1 MAEEITQPQFDP
13 KQLSPLDKRGVC
25 LYLKGVEVIGF
36 AVRALIDYF
45 EKGKLGGE
53 PKYTKAPNKKLS
65 QHEIAALA
73 KEMACYFCFE
83 IVKQVWHDRVGEL
96 CEDDTDRVLNIVTS
110 HVRFSYDVVDLQ
122 DKLDAY
128 GDGTNQFE
136 AAARNIRK
144 IVRGD
149 AKDADEEKELSL
161 LVSGITIY
169 MLHEGLKHMFE
180 LSEDKMT
187 EIINDFFTKYYP
199 KFIKREPPAGEAKG
213 A

>member
-1 MAEEITQPQFDP
+1 MNEEINKQSFDP
-13 KQLSPLDKRGVC
+13 KQLTPLDKRGVC
-25 LYLKGVEVIGF
+25 LYLKGVEVIGY
-36 AVRALIDYF
+36 AMRSLIDYF
-45 EKGKLGGE
+45 EKGKLGDD
-53 PKYTKAPNKKLS
+53 PKHSHAANKKLS
-65 QHEIAALA
+65 QQEIAALA
-73 KEMACYFCFE
+73 KEMACYYCFE

-110 HVRFSYDVVDLQ
+110 HVRFSYDVADLQ
-122 DKLDAY
+122 EKLDLY
-128 GDGTNQFE
+128 GDGSNQFD

-149 AKDADEEKELSL
+149 VADADEEKELSL

-169 MLHEGLKHMFE
+169 MLHEGLKRMFE

-199 KFIKREPPAGEAKG
+199 KFIKRGQPEG
-213 A
+213 

>member
-1 MAEEITQPQFDP
+1 MNEEINKQSFDP
-13 KQLSPLDKRGVC
+13 KQLTPLDKRGVC

-36 AVRALIDYF
+36 AVRGLIDYF
-45 EKGKLGGE
+45 EKGMLGE
-53 PKYTKAPNKKLS
+53 QPKFSKAPNKKLS
-65 QHEIAALA
+65 QQEIAALA
-73 KEMACYFCFE
+73 KEMACYYCFE

-110 HVRFSYDVVDLQ
+110 HVRFSYDVADLQ
-122 DKLDAY
+122 EKLDLY
-128 GDGTNQFE
+128 GDGSNQFE

-149 AKDADEEKELSL
+149 VADADEEKELSL

-169 MLHEGLKHMFE
+169 MLHEGLKRMFE

-199 KFIKREPPAGEAKG
+199 KFIKRGQPEG
-213 A
+213 

>member
-1 MAEEITQPQFDP
+1 MNEEISKQDFDP
-13 KQLSPLDKRGVC
+13 KRLTPLDKRGVC

-36 AVRALIDYF
+36 AVRGLIDYF
-45 EKGKLGGE
+45 ENGKLGGE
-53 PKYTKAPNKKLS
+53 PKHSTAANKKLS
-65 QHEIAALA
+65 QQEIAALA

-110 HVRFSYDVVDLQ
+110 HISFSYDVADLTE
-122 DKLDAY
+122 KLDLY
-128 GDGTNQFE
+128 GDGSNQFE

-149 AKDADEEKELSL
+149 VEDADEAKELSV

-169 MLHEGLKHMFE
+169 MLHEGLKSMFE
-180 LSEDKMT
+180 LSESQMFDS
-187 EIINDFFTKYYP
+187 INDFFTKYYP
-199 KFIKREPPAGEAKG
+199 KFIKRAQPEG
-213 A
+213 

>member
-1 MAEEITQPQFDP
+1 MNEEINKQSFDP
-13 KQLSPLDKRGVC
+13 KQLTPLDKRGVC

-36 AVRALIDYF
+36 AVRGLIDYF
-45 EKGKLGGE
+45 EKGMLGE
-53 PKYTKAPNKKLS
+53 QPKFSKAPNKKLS
-65 QHEIAALA
+65 QQEIAALA
-73 KEMACYFCFE
+73 KEMACYYCFE

-110 HVRFSYDVVDLQ
+110 HVRFSYDVADLQ
-122 DKLDAY
+122 EKLDLY
-128 GDGTNQFE
+128 GDGSNQFD

-149 AKDADEEKELSL
+149 VADADEEKELSL

-169 MLHEGLKHMFE
+169 MLHEGLKRMFE

-199 KFIKREPPAGEAKG
+199 KFIKRGQPEG
-213 A
+213 